1 MRLNSQSPFLATFL
15 LFLMLTT
22 LNADQN
28 LVVPLLVSLRN
39 EGLIPGDESTWYI
52 YAGLLG
58 TVPAISGIITT
69 LIWGYIADK
78 TSRRRLLVIATLVGA
93 IPTFLTA
100 FSNDYWQLLFLRSL
114 TGIGISGSGP
124 VSRAFVADIYPPN
137 QRGKGYSLISAATG
151 GGTLIGMILAGV
163 MPDWRSPF
171 IIASIPNLILAPLFL
186 AIIKDVKI
194 GYAEPELKQ
203 IYVKGKEYSYRI
215 NLGEFYS
222 YLKSTRTVLFMFLQ
236 GMPGTVPWGSIP
248 YWSLTYLNVRWGIS
262 KDLGVLVLLCGGI
275 GMIIG
280 FFVGG
285 MLSDYYVSRNRRNAR
300 IWISFIGILSG
311 MLVLLYLLVYPYPVG
326 YYGFLDILPLAL
338 IALFGLFFASLAS
351 ANVPAILSE
360 VSLPEHR
367 GTLNS
372 IFNVTDSIG
381 SAFGPTITAL
391 FMSIYSFSNTSNSDS
406 MFLGLLTA
414 VLFWIP
420 CAIFWLP
427 ASKFYTKEADK
438 IRSILSE
445 RVRNT

>member
-300 IWISFIGILSG
+300 I
-311 MLVLLYLLVYPYPVG
+311 
-326 YYGFLDILPLAL
+326 GFL
-338 IALFGLFFASLAS
+338 SLA
-351 ANVPAILSE
+351 
-360 VSLPEHR
+360 
-367 GTLNS
+367 
-372 IFNVTDSIG
+372 
-381 SAFGPTITAL
+381 
-391 FMSIYSFSNTSNSDS
+391 Y
-406 MFLGLLTA
+406 
-414 VLFWIP
+414 
-420 CAIFWLP
+420 
-427 ASKFYTKEADK
+427 
-438 IRSILSE
+438 
-445 RVRNT
+445 

>member
-1 MRLNSQSPFLATFL
+1 
-15 LFLMLTT
+15 
-22 LNADQN
+22 
-28 LVVPLLVSLRN
+28 
-39 EGLIPGDESTWYI
+39 
-52 YAGLLG
+52 
-58 TVPAISGIITT
+58 
-69 LIWGYIADK
+69 
-78 TSRRRLLVIATLVGA
+78 
-93 IPTFLTA
+93 
-100 FSNDYWQLLFLRSL
+100 
-114 TGIGISGSGP
+114 
-124 VSRAFVADIYPPN
+124 
-137 QRGKGYSLISAATG
+137 
-151 GGTLIGMILAGV
+151 
-163 MPDWRSPF
+163 
-171 IIASIPNLILAPLFL
+171 
-186 AIIKDVKI
+186 
-194 GYAEPELKQ
+194 
-203 IYVKGKEYSYRI
+203 
-215 NLGEFYS
+215 
-222 YLKSTRTVLFMFLQ
+222 
-236 GMPGTVPWGSIP
+236 
-248 YWSLTYLNVRWGIS
+248 
-262 KDLGVLVLLCGGI
+262 
-275 GMIIG
+275 
-280 FFVGG
+280 
-285 MLSDYYVSRNRRNAR
+285 
-300 IWISFIGILSG
+300 